1 MKQWVIILLSHTEL
15 FLYIYAD
22 GKRTQRSLPIPDF
35 ADYPYLFFFFLSYFF
50 WDPIQILKSSEE
62 YDTMWHGISNTFALY
77 TMTHSLHSE
86 NDAHQVLQIVEHWF
100 QLEDILNV
108 FCILYLKKNLSQL
121 LLKPP
126 VLQHNFQQR
135 NSFKIILFQ
144 R

>member
-1 MKQWVIILLSHTEL
+1 MQMEKELREAYLFQTLQII
-15 FLYIYAD
+15 
-22 GKRTQRSLPIPDF
+22 
-35 ADYPYLFFFFLSYFF
+35 DYHYLFFFFLSYFF

-62 YDTMWHGISNTFALY
+62 YDTMWHGISNTFAMY

-86 NDAHQVLQIVEHWF
+86 SDAHQVLQIAEHWF

-126 VLQHNFQQR
+126 VLQQL
-135 NSFKIILFQ
+135 SMEELL
-144 R
+144 